1 MKENSAKSI
10 AVGIAVKIVLL
21 AVLVL
26 VLIFTGRRPTHSD
39 IRYLHRKR

>member
-10 AVGIAVKIVLL
+10 AVGIAVKVVLL

-26 VLIFTGRRPTHSD
+26 VLIFTGRPTHSD